1 MRPIH
6 ALAFLALLAT
16 AAPAAAA
23 GKPAAKR
30 PVAPAPAARA
40 ETLARPAPGQANRKL
55 EDIHIEG
62 EIPVPQ
68 VLFVTAR
75 DQRRFLDF
83 QHGRYL
89 RTSRQLAEQTP
100 VPSWLPPNTASPA
113 KEPNR

>member
-1 MRPIH
+1 MRTVV
-6 ALAFLALLAT
+6 AAGLAALLMAGTAEAAT
-16 AAPAAAA
+16 PR
-23 GKPAAKR
+23 K
-30 PVAPAPAARA
+30 PAPARPPAPPARA
-40 ETLARPAPGQANRKL
+40 EAARAPGGSAANRRL

-100 VPSWLPPNTASPA
+100 VPSWIPVTATSPA

>member
-1 MRPIH
+1 MRPFTMLVLVA
-6 ALAFLALLAT
+6 AL
-16 AAPAAAA
+16 AAAA
-23 GKPAAKR
+23 PVGAATPRKPAPKR
-30 PVAPAPAARA
+30 PAPAASRS
-40 ETLARPAPGQANRKL
+40 ETPARPAPGAANRRL